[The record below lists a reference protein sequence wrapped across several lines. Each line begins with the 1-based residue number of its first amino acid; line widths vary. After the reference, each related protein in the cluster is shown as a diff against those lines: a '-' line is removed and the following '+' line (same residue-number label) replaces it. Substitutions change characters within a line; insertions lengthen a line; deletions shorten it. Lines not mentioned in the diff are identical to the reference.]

1 MTFTEVFLFGV
12 GLSMDAFAVSV
23 CKGLCMKKIKYSNA
37 LVIALFFGFFQALMP
52 LLGYY
57 LGKTFER
64 YITSIDHWIAF
75 VLLAYIGIK
84 MIRDAFGD
92 DDEVSCPAH
101 PRLNLKE
108 LFVLAVATSID
119 ALAVGIAFSFTKTNI
134 YESILIIGTVTFAL
148 SFCGVVIGNK
158 FGSRFKQKAQVSGG
172 AILVLLGIKLLC
184 EGVGLL

>member
-1 MTFTEVFLFGV
+1 MTFTEIFLFGV

-23 CKGLCMKKIKYSNA
+23 CKGLCMEKIKYSHA
-37 LVIALFFGFFQALMP
+37 LVIAVFFGFFQALMP
-52 LLGYY
+52 FLGYH
-57 LGKTFER
+57 LGKTFES

-84 MIRDAFGD
+84 MIRDAFDD
-92 DDEVSCPAH
+92 DDEVSCPAD
-101 PRLNLKE
+101 PRLDIKE

-119 ALAVGIAFSFTKTNI
+119 ALAVGIAFSFTETNI
-134 YESILIIGTVTFAL
+134 YENILIIGTVTFAL
-148 SFCGVVIGNK
+148 AFLGVVIGNK

-172 AILVLLGIKLLC
+172 AILVLLGIKLLL